1 MEKPFFPIGGIF
13 FTLTNFNKICPKETP
28 TFVFLKSVLYNETR
42 NFCLGKAE
50 PTTNTKKS
58 LFFGMSLN
66 GTGGEHYPPRQK
78 PSLHRSQDPNGSP
91 YFGIV
96 TIIEK

>member
-1 MEKPFFPIGGIF
+1 
-13 FTLTNFNKICPKETP
+13 
-28 TFVFLKSVLYNETR
+28 
-42 NFCLGKAE
+42 
-50 PTTNTKKS
+50 
-58 LFFGMSLN
+58 MSLN